1 MARRR
6 IGSRQGLALVA
17 VLMLVLQSVAAA
29 SAGPRPDLRQFDS
42 VGNPLCITGANH
54 SDTEHGGDR
63 NRPPECCTPGCCM
76 SPPLPATPSEGA
88 SLLAPPPSSR
98 TALTSHCGFL
108 VRKSEHNPG
117 SARAPPLAA

>member
-42 VGNPLCITGANH
+42 VGNPLCITGTSH
-54 SDTEHGGDR
+54 SDTEHGDDR
-63 NRPPECCTPGCCM
+63 DRPPDCCTPGCCM
-76 SPPLPATPSEGA
+76 SSPLPAAPSGSA
-88 SLLAPPPSSR
+88 TLVAPPPSSR
-98 TALTSHCGFL
+98 TALASHCAFL
-108 VRKSEHNPG
+108 VHKSKHNPG